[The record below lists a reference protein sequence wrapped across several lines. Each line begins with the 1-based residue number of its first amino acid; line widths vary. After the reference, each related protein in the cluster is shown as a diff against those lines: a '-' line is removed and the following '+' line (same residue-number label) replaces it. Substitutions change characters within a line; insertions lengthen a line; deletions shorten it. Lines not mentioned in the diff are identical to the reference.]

1 VFVAVQLLADPQFA
15 LHIAVPENPQFWYP
29 TGTGIEPVVVD
40 CHIKNM
46 FAVKVRL
53 ALVIVGGR

>member
-1 VFVAVQLLADPQFA
+1 LLADPQFA